1 MSGIPDGLDGESQAK
16 VKRTLFNGGVPIEV
30 CLLQTG
36 YNIQRISPLRLDS
49 GDSRGLTQCIGHH
62 RRCPGDDTSTLP
74 PSWSYRLQTQP
85 ESADKLGLAIAQH
98 VCDVGN
104 SEYAQSTR

>member
-62 RRCPGDDTSTLP
+62 RRCPGRRHQHSAPKLVIQVADT
-74 PSWSYRLQTQP
+74 
-85 ESADKLGLAIAQH
+85 A
-98 VCDVGN
+98 
-104 SEYAQSTR
+104 